1 MSTKTQALKKPPRL
15 RASAVNQKLPQPT
28 LEHDAPPRL
37 WHEVD
42 FVAADGRRR
51 TLHFG
56 ADSALAGVQLASG
69 YLTKH
74 HPGAVITAARNERI
88 AGRWQGEDV

>member
-1 MSTKTQALKKPPRL
+1 MNTKTQPHKKPPRL
-15 RASAVNQKLPQPT
+15 RASAVNQKLPQPA

-42 FVAADGRRR
+42 FVTADGRRR

-69 YLTKH
+69 YLTAH
-74 HPGAVITAARNERI
+74 HPGAVVTAARSERI
-88 AGRWQGEDV
+88 AGRVAREDA